1 MQTRIETISKGI
13 IRVRRSEDFKETWL
27 ERYKILNAQP
37 EEGADAGFTVT
48 ENAVTLPSGRVL
60 PMNIWTDAQDKAW
73 NDRLNAMLERYADK
87 KLGQRVIIG
96 DPGEHRQSAMEAPE
110 RTEHTPFG
118 FSLGVNET

>member
-73 NDRLNAMLERYADK
+73 NDRL
-87 KLGQRVIIG
+87 
-96 DPGEHRQSAMEAPE
+96 SAMPTRSWDSALSSAIPASIARARWKRPSAPST
-110 RTEHTPFG
+110 RR
-118 FSLGVNET
+118 SASRWA

>member
-73 NDRLNAMLERYADK
+73 NDRLNAMPSLPSLPPSFSVPSPEIPAPCPA
-87 KLGQRVIIG
+87 
-96 DPGEHRQSAMEAPE
+96 PGPPYPR
-110 RTEHTPFG
+110 
-118 FSLGVNET
+118 

>member
-48 ENAVTLPSGRVL
+48 
-60 PMNIWTDAQDKAW
+60 
-73 NDRLNAMLERYADK
+73 
-87 KLGQRVIIG
+87 
-96 DPGEHRQSAMEAPE
+96 
-110 RTEHTPFG
+110 
-118 FSLGVNET
+118 